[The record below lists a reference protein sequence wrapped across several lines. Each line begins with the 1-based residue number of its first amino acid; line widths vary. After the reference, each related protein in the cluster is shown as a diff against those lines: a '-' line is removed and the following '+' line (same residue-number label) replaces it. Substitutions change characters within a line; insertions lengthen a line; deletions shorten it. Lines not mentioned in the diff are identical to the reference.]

1 MIKSGRAP
9 SRSAVRDNELPL
21 VGTVADLAMPLLA
34 NVVFRDHVPWLS
46 LFVARL
52 AELVADL
59 FSVYLYI
66 CTQRSS
72 MQTVVVCG
80 KWIFC
85 HKYKD
90 DGILDRYKARWVVR
104 AITQHASVDYGKT

>member
-1 MIKSGRAP
+1 M
-9 SRSAVRDNELPL
+9 PL
-21 VGTVADLAMPLLA
+21 VLAHDVLG
-34 NVVFRDHVPWLS
+34 DHVPWLS
-46 LFVARL
+46 SFVARL

-72 MQTVVVCG
+72 MQTVVVSG

-90 DGILDRYKARWVVR
+90 DGTLDQYKARWVVR
-104 AITQHASVDYGKT
+104 GITQHASVDYGKT